1 MYPIKPV
8 EILNRSLMRRLKW
21 VIYVVAVIAGF
32 GIVGHFDAE
41 EAEQQESDYCEMVT
55 LYKADKAAGVPEHD
69 RRGWPEFKKGEVSC
83 QM

>member
-1 MYPIKPV
+1 MPYIKQR
-8 EILNRSLMRRLKW
+8 RSLLSTPRWQAIFTALAL
-21 VIYVVAVIAGF
+21 VLIF

-41 EAEQQESDYCEMVT
+41 DAEQQDDTYCEMVA

-83 QM
+83 PM